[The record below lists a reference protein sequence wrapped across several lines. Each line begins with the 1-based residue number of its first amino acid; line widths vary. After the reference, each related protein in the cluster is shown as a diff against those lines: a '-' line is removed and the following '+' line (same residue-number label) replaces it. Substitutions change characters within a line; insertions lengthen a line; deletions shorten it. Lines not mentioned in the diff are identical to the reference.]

1 MRDYLSQNTEVVL
14 LPPKSPNLN
23 AYMERWFRSLK
34 SESLNRM
41 IFFGKR
47 SLERAVA
54 EYVEHY
60 HTERNH
66 QGLNNDL
73 IEPGDEI
80 GHTGDVAC
88 RERLGGLLK
97 YYHRRAA

>member
-1 MRDYLSQNTEVVL
+1 MRFVIVTTNFLAMGDDVNQNTDTRIVWL
-14 LPPKSPNLN
+14 FPKRPNLN
-23 AYMERWFRSLK
+23 AFMELWFQSLK

-60 HTERNH
+60 HLEQNH
-66 QGLNNDL
+66 QGLNNGL
-73 IEPGDEI
+73 IEPSD
-80 GHTGDVAC
+80 AFW
-88 RERLGGLLK
+88 
-97 YYHRRAA
+97 